1 MEHPVA
7 MVPSKNAITVTN
19 TASPVELA
27 ADKTLSMT
35 LTGGLPK
42 FPPGY

>member
-42 FPPGY
+42 FAPGY

>member
-7 MVPSKNAITVTN
+7 TVPSKNAVTVTN

-42 FPPGY
+42 FVCRY